1 MAKTIHIH
9 LHSTPTRDA
18 GNWEEGKHPR
28 AENGQFGKGSG
39 GGAAAKKSAPAKTPA
54 IATRHSN
61 RGASALAQM
70 QAQSNAHLVAT
81 GKGHVVAGKA
91 ATRAEAEKGTRQA
104 ELREMGSPRAISR
117 SNPMAAHVASQQP
130 EKTPGTHQYHQAKAD
145 AMRGEHRPYGNEAG
159 NLHISTLTHHQ
170 NAAHALKALAN
181 AQGTEHRR
189 QLKEQA
195 DFHMGKAAEG
205 EKRLEELGH
214 GKRPKKTTGFGF
226 GGEQKPTTKAAPIA
240 GS

>member
-9 LHSTPTRDA
+9 LHSKPTHDA
-18 GNWEEGKHPR
+18 GSWEEGKHPR

-39 GGAAAKKSAPAKTPA
+39 GGAAAKKSAPAKKPA
-54 IATRHSN
+54 GSNKTEHS
-61 RGASALAQM
+61 
-70 QAQSNAHLVAT
+70 
-81 GKGHVVAGKA
+81 
-91 ATRAEAEKGTRQA
+91 
-104 ELREMGSPRAISR
+104 
-117 SNPMAAHVASQQP
+117 
-130 EKTPGTHQYHQAKAD
+130 PGTHQYHQAKAD

-170 NAAHALKALAN
+170 NAAHALKKLET
-181 AQGTEHRR
+181 AQGEEHRK

-226 GGEQKPTTKAAPIA
+226 GGEKKPASSATPPTTLNHQGKSYVHTGKSGESLAD
-240 GS
+240 GGKTHEYEEVKNGQRTGTRVWRHSVTGQVRED